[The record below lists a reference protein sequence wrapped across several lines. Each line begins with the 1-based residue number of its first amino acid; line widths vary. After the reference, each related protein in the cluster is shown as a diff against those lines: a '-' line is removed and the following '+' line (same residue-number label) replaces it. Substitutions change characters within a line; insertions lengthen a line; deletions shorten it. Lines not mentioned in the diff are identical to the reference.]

1 MNDIDIPRPPP
12 RGKKKKKIYLRLRED
27 QSSDFECIRPGKGC
41 FIRRTEDICPQSPCP
56 KNLFKFG
63 THERIIDY
71 HLHNKDWSG
80 AYYYFKDLLPQ
91 FSIDCDVNQMAKI
104 RAKSD
109 NEINL
114 EDIPP
119 GCRVFKIADIL
130 KKRLRIIQDLEHLDA
145 IASEEIPLSQTNQRK
160 LSREQINF
168 RKQLYSCLS
177 LLQHLAIDKR
187 EKRTEK
193 LERRKYNIALTKTQ
207 MGDLQPE
214 ALDVP
219 LNKDVEDG
227 IRGKDE
233 QKEKQEEERKRKSRY
248 AGI

>member
-12 RGKKKKKIYLRLRED
+12 HGKKKKKIYLRLRED
-27 QSSDFECIRPGKGC
+27 TSEGFTCIRPEKGC
-41 FIRRTEDICPQSPCP
+41 FIRQTENICPQSPCP

-71 HLHNKDWSG
+71 HLYNRDWSG

-91 FSIDCDVNQMAKI
+91 FSIDCDVNQMTKL
-104 RAKSD
+104 RAKSEK
-109 NEINL
+109 EIDL
-114 EDIPP
+114 EQIPP

-130 KKRLRIIQDLEHLDA
+130 KKRLRIIQDLEQLDA
-145 IASEEIPLSQTNQRK
+145 MATDEKPLSQTNQRK

-219 LNKDVEDG
+219 LNKDSEDA

-233 QKEKQEEERKRKSRY
+233 QEEKKREKRKSRY